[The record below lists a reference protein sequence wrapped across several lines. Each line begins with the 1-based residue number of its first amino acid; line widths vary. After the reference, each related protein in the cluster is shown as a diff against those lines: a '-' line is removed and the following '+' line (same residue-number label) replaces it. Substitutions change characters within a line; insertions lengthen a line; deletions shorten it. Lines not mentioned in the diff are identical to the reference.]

1 VIEPDPAGALRA
13 AGLLLPLFSM
23 PSSRSWGIG
32 EFPDLAALARWMQ
45 GAGLRVLQLLP
56 ANEMA
61 TGQRSPYS
69 ALSAMALDP
78 IFIAVEDVE
87 DFQALGRDA
96 LDGAMRGLR
105 DHAQVSRA
113 VDYRPVRALKDRAL
127 RASFRRFLEQEW
139 PRDTGRARSLKRF
152 IEDEAW
158 WLEDYALFRAAHQA
172 TGGRSWHD
180 WPDEIRDHRRGALD
194 RMRREHGRDILFR
207 QYLQW
212 IAQSQWQQ
220 TREAARACGVA
231 LYGDLPFGVAA
242 DSADVWANQELF
254 SFDGSAGAP
263 PDAFSDEGQNWAL
276 PVYRWDVLQETGY
289 AWFAARGRRAADL
302 FDGFRVDH
310 VVGLFRTWTFDR
322 NGKPAC
328 FIPAEEPAQIAQGVA
343 VLQALG
349 GRAAVLAED
358 LGTIP
363 GFVRKALADL
373 AIPGYKVLRWERHW
387 EDPRQPFVDPVT
399 YPALSLATSGTHDTE
414 TLAAWWADLGAED
427 RELLLEVVA
436 ALAGP
441 SVAATDPAT
450 DPATDQATA
459 QVIDPEGPFTP
470 ALRDALIAALYASG
484 SSLLTLPVQDLFGWT
499 DRINVPGLVDERNWT
514 WKLPWPVDGLDDV
527 PEARERQATLRGW
540 AERYGR
546 LP

>member
-1 VIEPDPAGALRA
+1 MIEPGRVGASRA
-13 AGLLLPLFSM
+13 AGLLLPLFST

-32 EFPDLAALARWMQ
+32 EFPDLAALAHWMQ

-61 TGQRSPYS
+61 TGQSSPYS

-78 IFIAVEDVE
+78 IFIAVQDVE

-105 DHAQVSRA
+105 DHARASRT
-113 VDYRPVRALKDRAL
+113 VDYRAVRSLKDRAL

-172 TGGRSWHD
+172 TGGRPWHD
-180 WPDEIRDHRRGALD
+180 WPGEIRDRRRGAID
-194 RMRREHGRDILFR
+194 RMRRELGLDILFR

-212 IAQSQWQQ
+212 IAQAQWQQ
-220 TREAARACGVA
+220 ARDAALACGVA
-231 LYGDLPFGVAA
+231 LYGDFPFGVAT
-242 DSADVWANQELF
+242 DSADTWANQELF

-263 PDAFSDEGQNWAL
+263 PDAFTDEGQNWAL

-289 AWFAARGRRAADL
+289 AWFAARARRAADL

-322 NGKPAC
+322 EGRPAC
-328 FIPAEEPAQIAQGVA
+328 FIPAEEPAQIAQGAA
-343 VLQALG
+343 VLGALG
-349 GRAAVLAED
+349 GRATVLAED

-363 GFVRKALADL
+363 DFVREALADL
-373 AIPGYKVLRWERHW
+373 GIPGYKVLRWERRW
-387 EDPRQPFVDPVT
+387 DEPRQPFIDPVT
-399 YPALSLATSGTHDTE
+399 YPARSLATSGTHDTE
-414 TLAAWWADLGAED
+414 TLAAWWADLGADD
-427 RELLLEVVA
+427 RALLLEVVA
-436 ALAGP
+436 PSAGSAAPAIDPAGP
-441 SVAATDPAT
+441 FS
-450 DPATDQATA
+450 
-459 QVIDPEGPFTP
+459 P
-470 ALRDALIAALYASG
+470 ALRDALLAALYASG
-484 SSLLTLPVQDLFGWT
+484 SSLLTLPAQDIFGWT

-527 PEARERQATLRGW
+527 PEARERQATLRAW
-540 AERYGR
+540 ADRYHR
-546 LP
+546 LGS